1 MKFSESA
8 FWQFIAE
15 LGKPRPMIRHLAALS
30 FVCVAW
36 IALAPC
42 SARAEDLGSSGDWL
56 ARTHSDGAQKL
67 CYAISA
73 PQKSNAA
80 IAGRGPVGVLVTH
93 LEGGG
98 AKNQISAAL
107 GYRPKSGT
115 LVRLIVDGKPYILR
129 KVDGDRA
136 WARDGA
142 ADDLILRAM
151 RKGNRMLLTGVTED
165 GEEVEDTFSL
175 SGLSKS
181 VKMAAG
187 ACGVE

>member
-1 MKFSESA
+1 
-8 FWQFIAE
+8 
-15 LGKPRPMIRHLAALS
+15 
-30 FVCVAW
+30 
-36 IALAPC
+36 
-42 SARAEDLGSSGDWL
+42 
-56 ARTHSDGAQKL
+56 
-67 CYAISA
+67 
-73 PQKSNAA
+73 
-80 IAGRGPVGVLVTH
+80 VGVLVTH